1 VVVTGNR
8 RSVDNE
14 RLSFIM
20 RPMSPIYLEE
30 ERDEKT
36 GSGWMKNIVVKE
48 GEVRG
53 EYFTLKI
60 EDVKK
65 APLLSKMLAGC
76 FGATDRNVFSDAEI
90 LAAAQVASL
99 ISDQVRINGG
109 RGGKVQIRMNGSNGS
124 AKVILEIDH
133 SELSRK
139 MGFNPGTWL
148 RGLWH
153 WWEE

>member
-1 VVVTGNR
+1 MAVTGNR

-48 GEVRG
+48 GKVRG

-60 EDVKK
+60 EDVK
-65 APLLSKMLAGC
+65 M
-76 FGATDRNVFSDAEI
+76 
-90 LAAAQVASL
+90 
-99 ISDQVRINGG
+99 
-109 RGGKVQIRMNGSNGS
+109 
-124 AKVILEIDH
+124 
-133 SELSRK
+133 
-139 MGFNPGTWL
+139 
-148 RGLWH
+148 
-153 WWEE
+153 